1 MILKTRSEGVRRLSL
16 ALGLI
21 GALAGCI
28 SGWLAWEETND
39 QLELAKSSHREEY
52 RGQLLAWQAWNVLPQ
67 ARGLAV
73 QVVEGSNELSEEI
86 KSRSCAI
93 EKCARWA
100 VVSGS
105 FWLFGLVEG
114 LLEGGFVQ
122 GQFTLYGGLPKEND
136 LPLEDKILRGVVPRI
151 LVVVPI
157 NEGRLDGGAFAAR
170 VREQLE
176 GYRTALRSVRAGR
189 LSQVPSGYSGDKSQM
204 FLPLGKRGVA
214 GHLWWVTVPDYQP
227 QLPSPPSRSPSEY
240 VWPLIFPFLGFSL
253 PWLTVRSIAWISGG
267 SWRIGNAKPKIVLA
281 KLAASKL
288 ALG

>member
-86 KSRSCAI
+86 KSR
-93 EKCARWA
+93 
-100 VVSGS
+100 
-105 FWLFGLVEG
+105 LVEG

-157 NEGRLDGGAFAAR
+157 NEGRLDH
-170 VREQLE
+170 
-176 GYRTALRSVRAGR
+176 SC
-189 LSQVPSGYSGDKSQM
+189 P
-204 FLPLGKRGVA
+204 
-214 GHLWWVTVPDYQP
+214 
-227 QLPSPPSRSPSEY
+227 
-240 VWPLIFPFLGFSL
+240 
-253 PWLTVRSIAWISGG
+253 
-267 SWRIGNAKPKIVLA
+267 N
-281 KLAASKL
+281 
-288 ALG
+288 